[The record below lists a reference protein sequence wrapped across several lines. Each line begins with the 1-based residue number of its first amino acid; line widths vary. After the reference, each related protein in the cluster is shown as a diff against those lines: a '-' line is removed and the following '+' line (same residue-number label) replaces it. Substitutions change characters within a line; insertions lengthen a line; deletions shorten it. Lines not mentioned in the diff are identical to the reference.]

1 MNLTRIGGIKMDWK
15 DKLRYKYNTASILE
29 KFIAANILM
38 FILTFAVNTIG
49 FLFGASSSNFL
60 MDWLAFPKDLADLI
74 FKPWSIITYAF
85 LHAGIFHILSNM
97 IILYFSGQIFLNF
110 YSGKK
115 FVNFYI
121 LGAIFGALI
130 FALSYNLFPAFQGTG
145 KSYLIGASA
154 SVMAILVGI
163 ATKIPNFQV
172 RLMFLGNLKLWWI
185 AAALVVLDFIQIPLG
200 NPGGHLAHLGGAAIG
215 YFYTK
220 QLDNGNDIGAWI
232 ENSIGVFSNFS
243 FSKKEN
249 PKMKTVYKNK
259 QKKSQQKK
267 STKKDK
273 HSQEKIDKI
282 LDKISSSGY
291 GSLTKEEK
299 DFLFRAGKDL

>member
-1 MNLTRIGGIKMDWK
+1 MSLTRIGGTKMNWK
-15 DKLRYKYNTASILE
+15 DNLRYKYNTASILE
-29 KFIAANILM
+29 KFIAINIVM
-38 FILTFAVNTIG
+38 FVLTFAFNTIG
-49 FLFGASSSNFL
+49 FLFGSSGNNL
-60 MDWLAFPKDLADLI
+60 LIEWLVFPKDLSDLL
-74 FKPWSIITYAF
+74 FKPWSILTYAF
-85 LHAGIFHILSNM
+85 LHASIFHILSNM
-97 IILYFSGQIFLNF
+97 IVLYFSGQIFLNF
-110 YSGKK
+110 YNRKK

-185 AAALVVLDFIQIPLG
+185 AAGLVALDFIQIPFG

-215 YFYTK
+215 YLYTK
-220 QLDNGNDIGAWI
+220 QLEKGNDIGSWI
-232 ENSIGVFSNFS
+232 ESSINYISDFS
-243 FSKKEN
+243 FSSKSN

-259 QKKSQQKK
+259 QKKTEKKK
-267 STKKDK
+267 SNLKDK
-273 HSQEKIDKI
+273 NNQEKIDKI

>member
-1 MNLTRIGGIKMDWK
+1 MSLTRIGGTKMNWK
-15 DKLRYKYNTASILE
+15 DNLRYKYNTASILE
-29 KFIAANILM
+29 KFIAINIVM
-38 FILTFAVNTIG
+38 FVLTFAFNTIG
-49 FLFGASSSNFL
+49 FLFGSIGNNL
-60 MDWLAFPKDLADLI
+60 LIEWLVFPKDLSDLL
-74 FKPWSIITYAF
+74 FKPWCILTYAF
-85 LHAGIFHILSNM
+85 LHASIFHILSNM
-97 IILYFSGQIFLNF
+97 IVLYFSRQIFLNF
-110 YSGKK
+110 YNRKK

-185 AAALVVLDFIQIPLG
+185 AAGLVALDFIQIPFG

-215 YFYTK
+215 YLYTK
-220 QLDNGNDIGAWI
+220 QLEKGNDIGSWI
-232 ENSIGVFSNFS
+232 ESTINVISDFS
-243 FSKKEN
+243 FSSKSN

-259 QKKSQQKK
+259 QKKTEKKK
-267 STKKDK
+267 SNQKDK
-273 HSQEKIDKI
+273 NNQEKIDKI

>member
-1 MNLTRIGGIKMDWK
+1 MSLIRIDGTKMNWK
-15 DKLRYKYNTASILE
+15 DNLRYKYNTASILE
-29 KFIAANILM
+29 KFIAINIVM
-38 FILTFAVNTIG
+38 FILTFAFNTIG
-49 FLFGASSSNFL
+49 FLMGSGGSNFL
-60 MDWLAFPKDLADLI
+60 IKWLVFPKDLADLL
-74 FKPWSIITYAF
+74 FKPWSILTYAF

-97 IILYFSGQIFLNF
+97 IVLYFSGQIFLNF
-110 YSGKK
+110 FSAKK
-115 FVNFYI
+115 LVNYYI

-215 YFYTK
+215 YLYTK
-220 QLDNGNDIGAWI
+220 QLEKGNDIGSWI
-232 ENSIGVFSNFS
+232 ESSISAISDFS
-243 FSKKEN
+243 FSSKSN

-259 QKKSQQKK
+259 KKTEKK
-267 STKKDK
+267 KVDQKDK
-273 HSQEKIDKI
+273 NNQEKIDKI

>member
-1 MNLTRIGGIKMDWK
+1 MSLTRIGGTKMNWK
-15 DKLRYKYNTASILE
+15 DNLRYKYNTASILE
-29 KFIAANILM
+29 KFIAINIVM
-38 FILTFAVNTIG
+38 FVLTFAFNTIG
-49 FLFGASSSNFL
+49 FLFGSSGNNFL
-60 MDWLAFPKDLADLI
+60 IEWLVFPKDLSDLL
-74 FKPWSIITYAF
+74 FKPWSILTYAF

-97 IILYFSGQIFLNF
+97 IVLYFSGQIFLNF
-110 YSGKK
+110 YSRKK

-185 AAALVVLDFIQIPLG
+185 AAGLVALDFIQIPFG

-215 YFYTK
+215 YLYTK
-220 QLDNGNDIGAWI
+220 QLEKGNDIGSWI
-232 ENSIGVFSNFS
+232 ESTINVISDFS
-243 FSKKEN
+243 FSSKSN

-259 QKKSQQKK
+259 QKKTEKKK
-267 STKKDK
+267 SNQKDK
-273 HSQEKIDKI
+273 NNQEKIDKI

>member
-1 MNLTRIGGIKMDWK
+1 MNWK
-15 DKLRYKYNTASILE
+15 EKLRYKYNTASVLE

-38 FILTFAVNTIG
+38 FILTFAFNTIG
-49 FLFGASSSNFL
+49 FLFGSNGSNL
-60 MDWLAFPKDLADLI
+60 LIKWLVFPKDLADLI
-74 FKPWSIITYAF
+74 FKPWAIITYAF
-85 LHAGIFHILSNM
+85 LHSGIFHILSNM

-220 QLDNGNDIGAWI
+220 QLEKGNDIGAWI
-232 ENSIGVFSNFS
+232 ENTINAFSNFS
-243 FSKKEN
+243 SSKKSN

-267 STKKDK
+267 KAKKDDR
-273 HSQEKIDKI
+273 SQEKIDKI

>member
-1 MNLTRIGGIKMDWK
+1 MRIDGIRMNWK
-15 DKLRYKYNTASILE
+15 DNLRYKYNTASILE
-29 KFIAANILM
+29 KFIAINIVM
-38 FILTFAVNTIG
+38 FILTFAFNTIG
-49 FLFGASSSNFL
+49 FLLGAGGSNFFL
-60 MDWLAFPKDLADLI
+60 DWLVFPKDLSDLL

-85 LHAGIFHILSNM
+85 LHAGIFHILSNL
-97 IILYFSGQIFLNF
+97 IVLYFSGQIFLNF
-110 YSGKK
+110 YSPKK
-115 FVNFYI
+115 FVNYYI

-130 FALSYNLFPAFQGTG
+130 FALSYNLFPAFQGSG

-163 ATKIPNFQV
+163 ATKIPNYQV

-185 AAALVVLDFIQIPLG
+185 ASALVALDFIQIPFG

-220 QLDNGNDIGAWI
+220 QLEKGNDIGSWI
-232 ENSIGVFSNFS
+232 ENTINFISDFS
-243 FSKKEN
+243 FSLKSQ
-249 PKMKTVYKNK
+249 PKMKTVYRNK
-259 QKKSQQKK
+259 QTKTEKKKSKQ
-267 STKKDK
+267 KDK
-273 HSQEKIDKI
+273 NNQEKIDKI